1 MPRRGRVKAPV
12 RTPGCAKK
20 PAEAPGVSPI
30 GGGSDAGYSKLA
42 SSEPFPS
49 CLLVAFTMSL
59 DFHEPDRTQPL
70 GLSVPALKL
79 LSRDSDAAAVVN
91 SSDPAP
97 AAGVESWPQ
106 PPPMLAIPEG
116 AGRPEEVSLRR
127 RELELRALVET
138 LPYGLHWADAEGTI
152 LWANRAELDMLGYSE
167 AEYVGRSS
175 RDVFIEPQVFESIV
189 DRLSR
194 REAVR
199 DQEAR
204 LRCRD
209 GSVKTVLF
217 DATGLWED
225 GRFLHSQC
233 VMRDVTEQRR
243 AEELV
248 RHAAAI
254 VEWSDDAI
262 VSKNLDGIIRSWNRG
277 AERIFGYSAQE
288 TIGRPITLLL
298 PPERLEEETR
308 ILARLRR
315 GERIDHLETV
325 RVKKDGTR
333 IDVSLTISPVKDAT
347 GRIVG
352 ASKIARDITDRKRS
366 EAALEETRRQL
377 ARANEELEAR
387 VAERTASLRE
397 AIAQMEE
404 FSYTVSHDLRA
415 PLRGMLGYSQ
425 ALLEDY
431 GPSLKPEMRLW
442 LKRIA
447 ENAQRLDK
455 MVTDILTFSRIGRA
469 ELQVERVHL
478 DRLVRDIVTQYPGM
492 LPPRAFIEIEPLL
505 DVRGHE
511 PSLIQVV
518 SNLLNN
524 AVKFVRPGVRPV
536 VRVWTETHGESV
548 RLLVRDNGI
557 GIRAEYRDRLF
568 RMFERVHPDLE
579 YEGNGV
585 GLAIVRKAAN
595 RMGGEAGVE
604 SDGENGSTFWVQLPR
619 AD

>member
-1 MPRRGRVKAPV
+1 
-12 RTPGCAKK
+12 
-20 PAEAPGVSPI
+20 
-30 GGGSDAGYSKLA
+30 
-42 SSEPFPS
+42 
-49 CLLVAFTMSL
+49 MSL